1 MEIAAESI
9 LLNTLKLKK
18 RRQSFVVAKWLC
30 LLVMELKNLIF
41 LKHYIIN
48 FMRYTLFKEKERKNP
63 YFFAL
68 NS

>member
-18 RRQSFVVAKWLC
+18 RRQNFVVAKWLC